1 MIEVAVLVSVPTAV
15 VALAVLLLT
24 RIGGDHESRDGS
36 LSLQP
41 PTRTA
46 ATVRRL
52 TGLYVR
58 MPEPLTPPD
67 RHRSGGDR

>member
-1 MIEVAVLVSVPTAV
+1 MIEVAVLVSVPAAA
-15 VALAVLLLT
+15 VALVLLLLT
-24 RIGGDHESRDGS
+24 RVGGDHERRDGS
-36 LSLQP
+36 LSLEP

-58 MPEPLTPPD
+58 MPDPLTPPD
-67 RHRSGGDR
+67 RQRSGSDW